1 MTEFRAHVD
10 LLNYL
15 PGMHCIIIP
24 ATAIRK
30 LKDDAKKRLV
40 CTVNSELE
48 FSCGILPMKNG
59 KGFIM
64 FNRKRMKE
72 LGVMRGDTVM
82 VHLRPDQSKYGMQM
96 PDELA
101 EILRQDPEADE
112 RFHNLTPGKQRNIIM
127 YVTNVKNPDARI
139 ERGFKLMN
147 NLKSLP
153 PGKETARKIFGL

>member
-1 MTEFRAHVD
+1 
-10 LLNYL
+10 
-15 PGMHCIIIP
+15 MHCIVIP
-24 ATAIRK
+24 ATVIRK
-30 LKDDAKKRLV
+30 LKEDAKKRLI
-40 CTVNSELE
+40 CKVNGNLE

-72 LGVMRGDTVM
+72 LGVVRGDTVM
-82 VHLRPDQSKYGMQM
+82 VQLCPDQSRYGMQM
-96 PDELA
+96 PEELA

-112 RFHNLTPGKQRNIIM
+112 RFHKLTPGKQRNIIL
-127 YVTNVKNPDARI
+127 YVSSVKNPDARI
-139 ERGFKLMN
+139 ERGFKLMD